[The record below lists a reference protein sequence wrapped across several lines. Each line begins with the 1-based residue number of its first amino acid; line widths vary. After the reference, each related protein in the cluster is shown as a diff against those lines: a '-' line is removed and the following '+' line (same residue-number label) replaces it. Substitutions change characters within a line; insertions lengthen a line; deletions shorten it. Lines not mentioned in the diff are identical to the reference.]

1 MKKITMLITLIGS
14 LFAIKPHLGDS
25 IDFYVNRFMLILY
38 RDTELKK
45 GVVRYVGDNFTVVSL
60 REKININ
67 DIARRNFATIAYPDS
82 FAYLIATGDSDY
94 IFTSRLRP
102 AGYFWEQQTQGIKR
116 AGLSE
121 IYKILTN
128 PNPPQTAG
136 NWGVFYLATNKGI
149 YSQKQTIPPTTNFS
163 KIAFI
168 GNPVYSIVY
177 HPDSTGP
184 ITSSGG
190 IEILYAG
197 TQTGVYKLRVTKEIV
212 QDTNATATPIPIGT
226 LNKVINAVAID
237 PVDKS
242 IYAGGEEGLWHWT
255 GTNWEQ
261 IPGIEKVNEIKFL
274 NNILFVLTKNG
285 LWYYDGSWKNA
296 LEGKNLYDIEYAFNY
311 YWIASFGEGV
321 FRATSPSSWE
331 QINNG
336 LETFKNYGSF
346 NCKAIYFDSYKNR
359 LILGNEQGIWWF
371 ENDKWVNQSRGIKK
385 FVADYE
391 IEQIK
396 NVVETTQV
404 FSKIKNVLKVKD
416 EELWDMNA
424 DSVVHI
430 ILYPLEV
437 STDSTIKIA
446 KPLYGYFDEYDLT
459 QGNSYASLKEIFVL
473 NSNYDTSI
481 LYKNYITGEL
491 KEKILAK
498 YLGYLFAEYANWSI
512 EHNESKA
519 VRCGFSMLALHL
531 AGFNIFNGLK
541 NIGITPGREFGK
553 STRRIATPVFE
564 YTKNWLRA
572 PVSRELDRERMAYL
586 FLYLREKLIS
596 YFSNDTSKADSFL
609 FKVMMRDKE
618 RDEKTLFEYYLTKIN
633 SSFPE
638 FIESWFLSNLLDQ
651 YPELGY
657 YYNTAD
663 SIFDYSNLGSF
674 SREITG
680 TNYQDILPPLT
691 ARYVRK
697 LGASDTLRYN
707 FDFKDG
713 FGDANYGFRVYRID
727 LDNKIIEKI
736 KFDTLKEY
744 LKDTL
749 FLKRAK
755 NTFSHKL
762 PPGNYFYAV
771 LNTYGT
777 DGYFSYSHDAIPPK
791 VYKKYIIQNPVFTN
805 SLDFYLI
812 CNKNDMVYG
821 DAKAGIYPF
830 VILRP
835 FNFTL
840 PQTSFDFEVLET
852 GDSVAIYTG
861 SALLSSNIEGDILVY
876 SYGQDLVGN
885 KVQIYYDTISVKKIQ
900 SGGIYVFFNNKVI
913 LEVGENS
920 GFYGTV
926 IATKLPSNYLDELPS
941 LCAYSIGNS
950 NMIFLNPVK
959 ISFYLPYKEASIYK
973 FENGNI
979 IEYKTYRE
987 GDYLYTYT
995 NSLGIFLLSD
1005 GKPIILPKK
1014 FEVKMVSGIIPSG
1027 NSAKFKLSIPFKGN
1041 LKYSIYDVI
1050 GRKIEEISITYEKP
1064 GNYEVNIPLKN
1075 KGIYFIDFDAKE
1087 FSKKFKLIVY

>member
-45 GVVRYVGDNFTVVSL
+45 GIVRYVGDNFTVVSL

-82 FAYLIATGDSDY
+82 FAYLIATGNSDY
-94 IFTSRLRP
+94 IFTSKLRP
-102 AGYFWEQQTQGIKR
+102 AGYFWEQQTQGIKD
-116 AGLSE
+116 AGISE

-136 NWGVFYLATNKGI
+136 NWGVFYLATDKGI
-149 YSQKQTIPPTTNFS
+149 YSQRQTIPPTTNFS

-197 TQTGVYKLRVTKEIV
+197 TQTGVYKVRVRKNVV
-212 QDTNATATPIPIGT
+212 QYPDTIAQTIPIGT

-237 PVDKS
+237 PIDKS

-261 IPGIEKVNEIKFL
+261 ISGIEKVNEIKFL

-385 FVADYE
+385 FIADYE
-391 IEQIK
+391 IEQVK

-437 STDSTIKIA
+437 STDTTIRIA

-459 QGNSYASLKEIFVL
+459 PGNSYASLKEIFVL

-553 STRRIATPVFE
+553 STRRITTPVFE

-618 RDEKTLFEYYLTKIN
+618 RDGKTLFEYYLTKIN

-663 SIFDYSNLGSF
+663 SIFDYSNLESF

-777 DGYFSYSHDAIPPK
+777 DGYFSYSHDTIPPK

-821 DAKAGIYPF
+821 DAKEGIYPF

-900 SGGIYVFFNNKVI
+900 GGGIYVFFNNKVI

-1050 GRKIEEISITYEKP
+1050 GRKIEEISVTYEKP

-1075 KGIYFIDFDAKE
+1075 KGIYFIDFDAKK

>member
-1 MKKITMLITLIGS
+1 MKKVTMLITLIGS

-45 GVVRYVGDNFTVVSL
+45 GVVRYLGDNFTVVSL
-60 REKININ
+60 REKISIN
-67 DIARRNFATIAYPDS
+67 DIARRNFVTIAYPDS
-82 FAYLIATGDSDY
+82 FAYLIGTGNSDY
-94 IFTSRLRP
+94 LFVSKLRP
-102 AGYFWEQQTQGIKR
+102 AGYFWEQQTQGIKE
-116 AGLSE
+116 AGISE
-121 IYKILTN
+121 IYKVLTN

-136 NWGVFYLATNKGI
+136 NWGVFYLATDKGI
-149 YSQKQTIPPTTNFS
+149 YSQRQTIPPTGNFS

-168 GNPVYSIVY
+168 GNPVYSIVF
-177 HPDSTGP
+177 HPDSIGP
-184 ITSSGG
+184 ITSAGG

-197 TQTGVYKLRVTKEIV
+197 TENGVYKVRVRKNVV
-212 QDTNATATPIPIGT
+212 QYPDTIAQVIPIGT
-226 LNKVINAVAID
+226 LNKVIKAVAVD

-255 GTNWEQ
+255 GSWEQ
-261 IPGIEKVNEIKFL
+261 IQGIEKVNEIKFL
-274 NNILFVLTKNG
+274 NSILFVLTEKG
-285 LWYYDGSWKNA
+285 LWYYDGSWKSA
-296 LEGKNLYDIEYAFNY
+296 LEGKKLYDIEYASNY

-321 FRATSPSSWE
+321 FRAISPSSWE

-336 LETFKNYGSF
+336 LEILKNYGSL

-391 IEQIK
+391 IEQVK
-396 NVVETTQV
+396 NVVETTHV

-437 STDSTIKIA
+437 STDTTIRIA

-459 QGNSYASLKEIFVL
+459 QGNPYASLKEIFVL

-481 LYKNYITGEL
+481 LYKNYITGEM

-498 YLGYLFAEYANWSI
+498 YLAYLFAEYANWSI

-519 VRCGFSMLALHL
+519 VRCGFSMLSLYL
-531 AGFNIFNGLK
+531 AGFNIFNGVK
-541 NIGITPGREFGK
+541 NIGITPGRDFGK
-553 STRRIATPVFE
+553 STKRIATPLFD

-596 YFSNDTSKADSFL
+596 YFGNDTSKADSFI

-618 RDEKTLFEYYLTKIN
+618 KDGKALFEHYLTKIN

-638 FIESWFLSNLLDQ
+638 FVESWFLSNLLDQ
-651 YPELGY
+651 YPEFGY
-657 YYNTAD
+657 YYNAAD
-663 SIFDYSNLGSF
+663 SIFDYSNLNTYSV
-674 SREITG
+674 EIGNT
-680 TNYQDILPPLT
+680 TVQDILPPLT
-691 ARYVRK
+691 PRYIRK
-697 LGASDTLRYN
+697 LGSADFLYYN

-713 FGDANYGFRVYRID
+713 FGDVNYGFRVYRID
-727 LDNKIIEKI
+727 LDNKIIKKI
-736 KFDTLKEY
+736 EFDTLKEY

-755 NTFSHKL
+755 NTFSEFL
-762 PPGNYFYAV
+762 PPGSYYYAV
-771 LNTYGT
+771 LNTYGV
-777 DGYFSYSHDAIPPK
+777 DGYFSYSHDIIPPI
-791 VYKKYIIQNPVFTN
+791 VYKKYILQNPVFTN

-821 DAKAGIYPF
+821 DAKAGVYPF

-835 FNFTL
+835 FNFNL
-840 PQTSFDFEVLET
+840 PQSSFNFEVSET

-861 SALLSSNIEGDILVY
+861 SLLLSSNIEGNILVY

-900 SGGIYVFFNNKVI
+900 GGGIYTFFNDKVI
-913 LEVGENS
+913 LEIEENS
-920 GFYGTV
+920 GFSGTV

-941 LCAYSIGNS
+941 LNAYSIGNS
-950 NMIFLNPVK
+950 NMIFSNSVK
-959 ISFYLPYKEASIYK
+959 ISFYLPDKEASIYK

-979 IEYKTYRE
+979 IECKTYRE

-995 NSLGIFLLSD
+995 NSLGIFLLND
-1005 GKPIILPKK
+1005 GKPVTLPKK
-1014 FEVKMVSGIIPSG
+1014 FEIKLLSGIIPSG

-1041 LKYSIYDVI
+1041 LKYSIYDLI
-1050 GRKIEEISITYEKP
+1050 GRKIREINISYERP
-1064 GNYEVNIPLKN
+1064 GNYEINIPLRS
-1075 KGIYFIDFDAKE
+1075 KGIYFVNFDAKE
-1087 FSKKFKLIVY
+1087 FSKKFKLVVY